1 MRGVLEEAVIEEA
14 EIIEPIDPM
23 LEFEE
28 IKAEE

>member
-28 IKAEE
+28 IKVEE